1 MKRRLEKEKKNV
13 LYGAADEILLEETKQ
28 YKVISPTRSL
38 SIIVS
43 KLLLLFSIM
52 LGFQTVR
59 YVLKKLNYSIILRK
73 ASSWEFNIR

>member
-38 SIIVS
+38 KIIVS

-59 YVLKKLNYSIILRK
+59 YVLKKLNYLIILRK
-73 ASSWEFNIR
+73 ASSWEFYIR

>member
-43 KLLLLFSIM
+43 KLLLLFAIM

-59 YVLKKLNYSIILRK
+59 YVLKKLNYPIILRK
-73 ASSWEFNIR
+73 ASSWEFSIR

>member
-38 SIIVS
+38 KIIVS
-43 KLLLLFSIM
+43 KLLLLCSIM

-59 YVLKKLNYSIILRK
+59 YVLKKLNYLIILRK